1 MDRQGRQNGTE
12 RVTFFL
18 VEEFT
23 QLAFA
28 CAIEPLRIAN
38 LIADQDLYRWRTA
51 SRDGRRATAS
61 NGVVTCVDH
70 GMEAVPPGEM
80 LFFLSGIHVE
90 RHIDRSLLGYVRLE
104 RARGTRIGA
113 LCSGAMILAHAGLLD
128 GEPAAIHWQ
137 FHDSFRETFPDVNLR
152 PTVFVADSRF
162 PTAAGGSATSDLMLH
177 MIKQAHGPDL
187 ATEVADQMVYNAV
200 RDGSGAQRISTQARY
215 GIRNPHIA
223 EAVRLMSAF
232 TENPLGPSEIAGR
245 LGISTRQLERL
256 FRRYL
261 GSSPKTYATEL
272 RLQKARNL
280 LLQTENSITEI
291 ALACGFGSASH
302 FSRVYR
308 TRYGITPG
316 KSRPGAGR
324 QEGARAGR

>member
-1 MDRQGRQNGTE
+1 MDRQRRQYGTE
-12 RVTFFL
+12 SVTFFL

-51 SRDGRRATAS
+51 SRDGQRATAS

-70 GMEAVPPGEM
+70 GMDAVPPGEM

-90 RHIDRSLLGYVRLE
+90 RHIDRSLLSYVRFE

-128 GEPAAIHWQ
+128 GEPASIHWQ

-177 MIKQAHGPDL
+177 MIKETHGPDL

-200 RDGSGAQRISTQARY
+200 RDGSGTQRVSTQAKY

-261 GSSPKTYATEL
+261 GSTPKTYATDL

-280 LLQTENSITEI
+280 LLQTESSITEI

-308 TRYGITPG
+308 TRYGIPPG
-316 KSRPGAGR
+316 KTRPGAGGP
-324 QEGARAGR
+324 EGA